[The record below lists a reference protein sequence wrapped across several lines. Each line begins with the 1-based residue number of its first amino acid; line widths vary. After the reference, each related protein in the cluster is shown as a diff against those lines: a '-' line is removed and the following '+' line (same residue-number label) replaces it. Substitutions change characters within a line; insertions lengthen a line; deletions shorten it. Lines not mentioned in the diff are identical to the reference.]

1 MSLAQLHLHFMIMAL
16 TVDCIFESRV
26 MLAAEIVSSCGNR
39 FWLRKR
45 FPVAETETSPPRL
58 YKDS

>member
-16 TVDCIFESRV
+16 KVDCKFENRV
-26 MLAAEIVSSCGNR
+26 MLAAEIISGYGNC

-45 FPVAETETSPPRL
+45 CPAAETETTPPLTAQR
-58 YKDS
+58 